1 MTFLIGEC
9 WFDECKIGP
18 QVESWDDK
26 GLRGVA
32 LIKVSPITRIFS
44 YGCDFYKEKKEQRSN
59 GIYQPMK

>member
-9 WFDECKIGP
+9 WFDECKSGP

-26 GLRGVA
+26 GVRGVA
-32 LIKVSPITRIFS
+32 LIKGEP
-44 YGCDFYKEKKEQRSN
+44 YYKNILLWLLFLQRKKEQRSN